1 MGGMFKKTNIK
12 LQLLTDAGMLL
23 MFEAGIRCGI
33 SKATHK
39 YATANKKYMKN
50 YNKNIP
56 SSCLQ
61 YLDANNLY
69 EWAMCKKLPVGNFR
83 WVKNLSLYTEE
94 STKLITSLEKR
105 GKYVVHISALEQAL
119 NHVLKLL
126 KVHRVIEFRQEEGMK
141 PYIDV
146 NTEHRMNAKNEF
158 EKDFLKLMNNSV
170 FGKTMEN
177 VRNDRDII
185 ETLS

>member
-1 MGGMFKKTNIK
+1 MGGMFKKANVK
-12 LQLLTDAGMLL
+12 LELLTDAGMLL

-56 SSCLQ
+56 SSYLQ

-83 WVKNLSLYTEE
+83 
-94 STKLITSLEKR
+94 
-105 GKYVVHISALEQAL
+105 
-119 NHVLKLL
+119 
-126 KVHRVIEFRQEEGMK
+126 
-141 PYIDV
+141 
-146 NTEHRMNAKNEF
+146 
-158 EKDFLKLMNNSV
+158 
-170 FGKTMEN
+170 
-177 VRNDRDII
+177 
-185 ETLS
+185 